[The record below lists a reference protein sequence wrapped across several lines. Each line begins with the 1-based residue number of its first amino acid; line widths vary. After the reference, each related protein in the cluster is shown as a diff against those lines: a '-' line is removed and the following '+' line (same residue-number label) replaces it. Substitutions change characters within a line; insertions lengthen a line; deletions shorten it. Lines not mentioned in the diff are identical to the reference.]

1 MAALDTNVLVR
12 FLVEDDR
19 AQLAVARRL
28 FEDCAARNEQ
38 LFVPKAVVLEFE
50 WVLRKLYEVPKAD
63 FIRSLSQLLST
74 TDLLFEDEAAIEEA
88 LDQYQTAKADFAD
101 CLHLST
107 ARRAGQEPLW
117 TFDRKAARLPGVRV
131 LSAARGGRP

>member
-19 AQLAVARRL
+19 AQLAAARRL
-28 FEDCAARNEQ
+28 FEDCAARNEP
-38 LFVPKAVVLEFE
+38 LFVPKAVVLELE
-50 WVLRKLYEVPKAD
+50 WVLRKLYEVSKAD
-63 FIRSLSQLLST
+63 FIQGLSQLLST
-74 TDLLFEDEAAIEEA
+74 TELMFEDEAAIEEA
-88 LDQYQTAKADFAD
+88 LDQYQMAKADFAD

-117 TFDRKAARLPGVRV
+117 T
-131 LSAARGGRP
+131 